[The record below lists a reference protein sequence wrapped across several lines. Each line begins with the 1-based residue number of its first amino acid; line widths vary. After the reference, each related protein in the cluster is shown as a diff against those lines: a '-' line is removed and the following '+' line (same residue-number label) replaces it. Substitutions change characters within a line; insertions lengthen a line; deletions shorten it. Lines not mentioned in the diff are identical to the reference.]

1 MYLHHLSA
9 LCVGVAEMGELM
21 EKQLSILLIEDEPME
36 CQEIIEYV
44 ESKDGTQLVG
54 VTNNIDKAL
63 EYVMDSQPDAI
74 ILDLELHKGYGNG
87 LTFLDSLREM
97 RLSYPVYVLV
107 TTNNVSQI
115 THDGA
120 RKMGAD
126 FIMLKSQ
133 EDYSAKRVIEFLC
146 SLKSIIQSNKKA
158 VARPGNTETP
168 GQKRQ
173 KNKKRIIDELERIG
187 IAPNVLGRKYLID
200 CISIL
205 IDGQSKEFTAVVAE
219 KYDKSVASIER
230 AMQNAIEKAWKTS
243 CIEDLGK
250 YYTARIHSARGVPTM
265 MEFIHYYAEKIK
277 NEH

>member
-1 MYLHHLSA
+1 
-9 LCVGVAEMGELM
+9 M
-21 EKQLSILLIEDEPME
+21 EKPLSILLVEDEPAE
-36 CQEIIEYV
+36 CHKIIEYV
-44 ESKDGTQLVG
+44 DSKDDVQLVG

-63 EYVMDSQPDAI
+63 EYVTDSQPDAI
-74 ILDLELHKGYGNG
+74 ILDLELHKGYGDG
-87 LTFLDSLREM
+87 LTFLDLLREM
-97 RLSYPVYVLV
+97 KLSNPIYVLV
-107 TTNNVSQI
+107 TTNNISHI

-126 FIMLKSQ
+126 FIMVKSQ

-158 VARPGNTETP
+158 TTNSSYMDTPQQRQRKNT
-168 GQKRQ
+168 
-173 KNKKRIIDELERIG
+173 NKIITELDRIG

-200 CISIL
+200 SIL
-205 IDGQSKEFTAVVAE
+205 LIIDGRNDGFTMTVAKE
-219 KYDKSVASIER
+219 YDKSTASVER

-265 MEFIHYYAEKIK
+265 AEFIYYYAEKIK
-277 NEH
+277 NEN